1 MSTRLASFPSSRNN
15 QIPADAKTYK
25 FNVTDVAPVEIS
37 MPSNDRAYILL
48 RNTTGNILRYFYEIG
63 DYLVGMPLNPSDSVR
78 IVNRKA
84 VYIQLESGSGD
95 ASADIGIG

>member
-1 MSTRLASFPSSRNN
+1 MTTRLASFPNSRNN

-25 FNVTDVAPVEIS
+25 YAVDDTAPVQIS
-37 MPSNDRAYILL
+37 MPSNERAYILL
-48 RNTTGNILRYFYEIG
+48 RNTTGTILRYFYNIG
-63 DYLVGMPLNPSDSVR
+63 DYLVGMPLYPNDTVR

-84 VYIQLESGSGD
+84 VFIQTESGSGV